1 MAVMLTYPIALQ
13 TLTIGIY
20 GCIFFQADD
29 DQQPVFVPKPR
40 DLEDAG
46 MKVTRDKL
54 NILMETFYR
63 EVEKLRDQA
72 LQVCLKKTLQVLGL
86 TWKHK
91 NLVLSSLSAF
101 SIISWHW
108 RCRINRSLS
117 SISNNINYL
126 CNLSFEIENALIP
139 SNLWYKSH

>member
-1 MAVMLTYPIALQ
+1 MNLSIMDY
-13 TLTIGIY
+13 Y
-20 GCIFFQADD
+20 FFQADD

-72 LQVCLKKTLQVLGL
+72 LQV
-86 TWKHK
+86 
-91 NLVLSSLSAF
+91 
-101 SIISWHW
+101 
-108 RCRINRSLS
+108 R
-117 SISNNINYL
+117 
-126 CNLSFEIENALIP
+126 
-139 SNLWYKSH
+139 